1 MPYDVQLVAGN
12 LAGCGEIDTSQPLF
26 TEEGGTYVTCIAL
39 RYICRTLI
47 CCVYTYLHC
56 TEIPTV
62 LAPTSA
68 PHNVSVQ
75 RLPNGTA
82 MNVSFIRL
90 SIVEAQSVS
99 VTYTVR
105 YSLTAFRKR
114 QSNVKDVIVPEEER
128 HVVIRG
134 LDRATPYHVIVEA
147 SNSHGMMS
155 SSSVTTHPS
164 KNLLH
169 TEF

>member
-1 MPYDVQLVAGN
+1 MYQL
-12 LAGCGEIDTSQPLF
+12 F
-26 TEEGGTYVTCIAL
+26 
-39 RYICRTLI
+39 
-47 CCVYTYLHC
+47 
-56 TEIPTV
+56 

-75 RLPNGTA
+75 RLSSGTA

-114 QSNVKDVIVPEEER
+114 QSNVKDVIVPEEEH

-147 SNSHGMMS
+147 SNSHGTMS
-155 SSSVTTHPS
+155 SSSVTTHPG
-164 KNLLH
+164 KNCSTVTISREGSSLPQTLTPST
-169 TEF
+169 TESG